1 MSFFFILFI
10 INVCD
15 DLDPLE
21 NEDALIESLNYLGQI
36 AHKKYRDSGMVITQL
51 FDPITIQYQE
61 LVNSISVANPE
72 GFREM
77 LEIIET
83 KFAWLI
89 YIMAAFVGNRA
100 VNIYIFL
107 RGDVEFKT
115 LFMSIGI
122 HDVG

>member
-1 MSFFFILFI
+1 MFLLTFVTIL
-10 INVCD
+10 
-15 DLDPLE
+15 LDPLE

-36 AHKKYRDSGMVITQL
+36 AHKKYRDSGMVITQV
-51 FDPITIQYQE
+51 FDPITVQYQE

-107 RGDVEFKT
+107 EGGVEFKT